1 MTKPTTRVWMD
12 QDQDICKRRDCPLQG
27 SALLSWCCE
36 LPFTFTGLT
45 SSLAYKVSKQPSMWS
60 NCPGVTRKLLAYLLS
75 GIELFL
81 NKLWTPGL
89 TPTSKSRWYSG
100 TWPLTS
106 LIRAPVACPMI
117 SSNISVLCEISDS
130 SLHDPWGPS
139 TCSICL
145 FFSLGPLAYKTLHLW
160 IWSHHTFFF
169 KFIEVE
175 TERKTPSHTGS
186 TGSVANAC
194 ENVCLP
200 SKHRVNHS
208 VAVIPE
214 PCTIGELRSP
224 KNTFLLE
231 PQERHGGGCE
241 MGNKAASA
249 AQWEIQ
255 PFHWPTCSNRG
266 TIGLL

>member
-1 MTKPTTRVWMD
+1 MIPGDLQLVAFVYSFPWAPLPTKH
-12 QDQDICKRRDCPLQG
+12 C
-27 SALLSWCCE
+27 
-36 LPFTFTGLT
+36 TFESGLIT
-45 SSLAYKVSKQPSMWS
+45 HF
-60 NCPGVTRKLLAYLLS
+60 
-75 GIELFL
+75 FL
-81 NKLWTPGL
+81 
-89 TPTSKSRWYSG
+89 
-100 TWPLTS
+100 
-106 LIRAPVACPMI
+106 
-117 SSNISVLCEISDS
+117 
-130 SLHDPWGPS
+130 
-139 TCSICL
+139 
-145 FFSLGPLAYKTLHLW
+145 
-160 IWSHHTFFF
+160 

-255 PFHWPTCSNRG
+255 PFH
-266 TIGLL
+266 